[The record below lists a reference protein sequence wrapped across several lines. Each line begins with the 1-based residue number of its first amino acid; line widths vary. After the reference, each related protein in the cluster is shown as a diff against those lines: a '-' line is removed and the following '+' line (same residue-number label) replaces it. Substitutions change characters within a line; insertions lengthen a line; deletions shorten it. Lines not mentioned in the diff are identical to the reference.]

1 MDYNKEFD
9 ELQSCMKNLDIKI
22 ASELLCNTN
31 FITTKAGEIIN
42 LLGTELTED
51 NFNNSRCYFNFCEEL
66 LLKIA
71 RTGDYECIAYDF
83 LDLINI
89 HTIKISSSVLAAV
102 TILENTESPDQV
114 CLEYLL
120 IVTFNHLMEINNNDL
135 KDILLCIIKHLIKL
149 NKHFQHEQSI
159 LYHFSKV
166 AFLVLRA
173 NINPIEYLDLLSNIF
188 IDPFCLLEYEFDK
201 MEEKTYVA
209 SFYYLYFKTGSFWG
223 PKIYSRFYVLKKCSH
238 LAMSVFENNS
248 FGKHFAKL
256 MLSKYK
262 DNEIPL
268 CFLNK
273 CHETFLEEA
282 AKSSMYNTQID
293 IRKESVDTLKEYMNK
308 LCSDAQYI
316 VFKYIFTKW
325 TVTAIKGEMIISMKN
340 IILLKIR
347 SKQDLGYFQ
356 GVRLLELVQ
365 ICCDNI
371 PNGPKCHIVD
381 NKEYVLA
388 TITFMCVLFKYSVQ
402 VLNMG
407 KEFVI
412 QAVQFEKT
420 VQNAIDNM
428 NEQYKIECY
437 KLDNNIMDNEKDKK
451 NIKSYPK
458 LSENEKRDM
467 LSKIDTT
474 TKMVQL
480 NLDFLKEIIS
490 RNDL

>member
-9 ELQSCMKNLDIKI
+9 ELQSCMKNFNIKI

-31 FITTKAGEIIN
+31 FITTKAGEIIA

-51 NFNNSRCYFNFCEEL
+51 NFKNSLYYFNFCEEQ

-71 RTGDYECIAYDF
+71 RTGDCDCIVYDF

-89 HTIKISSSVLAAV
+89 HTVKLSSSVLAAI
-102 TILENTESPDQV
+102 TILENAECPDRV

-120 IVTFNHLMEINNNDL
+120 ITTFNHLTEINNNDL
-135 KDILLCIIKHLIKL
+135 KDILPCIIKHLIKL
-149 NKHFQHEQSI
+149 NGHFQHEQSI
-159 LYHFSKV
+159 LYYFCRV

-173 NINPIEYLDLLSNIF
+173 NIDPIEYLDLLSNIF
-188 IDPFCLLEYEFDK
+188 IDPFCLLEYEFDEIK
-201 MEEKTYVA
+201 EKTYVA
-209 SFYYLYFKTGSFWG
+209 SFYYLYFKTEMFWG

-238 LAMSVFENNS
+238 LAISVFENNI

-268 CFLNK
+268 YFLNK
-273 CHETFLEEA
+273 CHETFLDEA
-282 AKSSMYNTQID
+282 AKSSMYNDQLD
-293 IRKESVDTLKEYMNK
+293 IRKESIDTLKEYMNK

-325 TVTAIKGEMIISMKN
+325 MVSAIKGEMIISMKN
-340 IILLKIR
+340 IILLKIH

-356 GVRLLELVQ
+356 GVRLLEMVQ

-371 PNGPKCHIVD
+371 PDRPTCHLVD
-381 NKEYVLA
+381 SKEYILA
-388 TITFMCVLFKYSVQ
+388 IITFMCVLFKYSTE

-407 KEFVI
+407 KAFMI

-420 VQNAIDNM
+420 VQNSIDNI
-428 NEQYKIECY
+428 NEQYNIECY
-437 KLDNNIMDNEKDKK
+437 KLDNNITDDEKD
-451 NIKSYPK
+451 NIMGYPK
-458 LSENEKRDM
+458 LSEHEKRDM
-467 LSKIDTT
+467 LSKINTT
-474 TKMVQL
+474 ANMVQL
-480 NLDFLKEIIS
+480 NLDFLKEIIN
-490 RNDL
+490 RYNL